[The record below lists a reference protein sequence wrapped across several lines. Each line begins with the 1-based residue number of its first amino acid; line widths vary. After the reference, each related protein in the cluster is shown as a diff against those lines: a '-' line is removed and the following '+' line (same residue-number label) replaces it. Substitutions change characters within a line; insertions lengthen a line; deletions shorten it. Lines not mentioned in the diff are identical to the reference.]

1 MASLISATTTM
12 LSDGYNFYLWTL
24 SIAGEFLCRC
34 FFNACVGRK
43 CAQMPKCQND
53 VPADKRTRGW
63 LMVDSPLPTIG
74 YTILYLIMVALGPR
88 LMKNR
93 RPFTL
98 KKTMIAYNLSMCV
111 LNAYIAFEV
120 SFESKPK
127 EHTPHSNSQ
136 ELSKKKIF

>member
-1 MASLISATTTM
+1 
-12 LSDGYNFYLWTL
+12 
-24 SIAGEFLCRC
+24 
-34 FFNACVGRK
+34 
-43 CAQMPKCQND
+43 MPKCQND

-136 ELSKKKIF
+136 ELSKKKNLLNLVSVDSVDGRLNATEVQLHLPTGDIL